1 MKPKRRHIII
11 VAAAIAVAAVAAIA
25 WNVAHRRSAGRRQNV
40 PVVRV
45 QRPVRDTVSYALR
58 YSGDIVAIQ
67 QATIVARVGGTL
79 ERVDATLGGWAD
91 QGQLLAVIDS
101 AEAFQQAQQAAAS
114 YFTAR
119 SDFDRARQL
128 FDQGLLSQRE
138 FDNVQAQFKVAEA
151 GHLLAKARLGYAR
164 VTAPFAGYVTKRF
177 LDPGAQVVANS
188 TSLFTLM
195 DLGRI
200 KVAVDIM
207 EKDVPLVTV
216 GKRALITADALPE
229 KRYQGSVG
237 RVSQAVDPATRTMR
251 AEIIVPNPGGQLKPG
266 MYATVSI
273 LLDQRAD
280 AITVPTRAVLSD
292 DKGSFVFVLAG
303 KTARRVAVT
312 AGLDQG
318 ATTEITSGLDGSEQ
332 VITTGQQYVRDGGP
346 VAVQGDSASGTN
358 ERGNTREK
366 RK

>member
-1 MKPKRRHIII
+1 MKPKRNHLLIA
-11 VAAAIAVAAVAAIA
+11 AAAIAIATVATLVWNAVHRAA
-25 WNVAHRRSAGRRQNV
+25 AGRRQSV

-45 QRPVRDTVSYALR
+45 ERPVRDTVSYTLR

-67 QATIVARVGGTL
+67 QATIVARVSGTL
-79 ERVDATLGGWAD
+79 QRVDAVLGGWAA
-91 QGQLLAVIDS
+91 QGQVLAVIDS
-101 AEAFQQAQQAAAS
+101 AEVFQQAQQAAAS
-114 YFTAR
+114 YSTAR

-138 FDNVQAQFKVAEA
+138 FDIVQAQYKVAEA
-151 GHLLAKARLGYAR
+151 GHLLARDRLGYAR
-164 VTAPFAGYVTKRF
+164 VTAPFAGHVTKRF
-177 LDPGAQVVANS
+177 LDPGAQVIANS

-195 DLGRI
+195 DLGRV
-200 KVAVDIM
+200 KVAVDIL

-216 GKRALITADALPE
+216 GQRALVTADALPE
-229 KRYQGSVG
+229 QGYRGSVG

-273 LLDQRAD
+273 LLDERAD
-280 AITVPTRAVLSD
+280 AVTVPTRAVLSD
-292 DKGSFVFVLAG
+292 DQGKFVFVLAD

-318 ATTEITSGLDGSEQ
+318 ATTEITAGLDGSEQ
-332 VITTGQQYVRDGGP
+332 VITTGQQYVKDGGP
-346 VAVQGDSASGTN
+346 VVVQEEPRTGAGG
-358 ERGNTREK
+358 RGMPGGSKN
-366 RK
+366 

>member
-1 MKPKRRHIII
+1 MKLKRRYLVI
-11 VAAAIAVAAVAAIA
+11 AAATVVAAVAVIVWKATHGA
-25 WNVAHRRSAGRRQNV
+25 AAGRRQNV

-45 QRPVRDTVSYALR
+45 ERPVRDTVSYALR
-58 YSGDIVAIQ
+58 YSGDVVAIQ

-195 DLGRI
+195 DLGRV
-200 KVAVDIM
+200 KVAVDIL

-292 DKGSFVFVLAG
+292 DGGSFVFVLAG
-303 KTARRVAVT
+303 GTARRVAVT
-312 AGLDQG
+312 PGLDQG
-318 ATTEITSGLDGSEQ
+318 ATTEIRSGLDGSEQ

-346 VAVQGDSASGTN
+346 VAVQGGSASGAN
-358 ERGNTREK
+358 ERGK
-366 RK
+366 RAGGGNP

>member
-1 MKPKRRHIII
+1 MKLKRKHLII
-11 VAAAIAVAAVAAIA
+11 AAAIIAAVIIAAVI
-25 WNVAHRRSAGRRQNV
+25 WNAAHRAAAGRRQSV

-45 QRPVRDTVSYALR
+45 ERPARDTVSYTLR
-58 YSGDIVAIQ
+58 YSGDVVAIQ
-67 QATIVARVGGTL
+67 QATIVARISGTL
-79 ERVDATLGGWAD
+79 QRVDAVLGGWAD

-101 AEAFQQAQQAAAS
+101 AEVFQQAQQAAAS

-138 FDNVQAQFKVAEA
+138 FDNIQAQFKVAEA
-151 GHLLAKARLGYAR
+151 GHLLAWDRLGYAR

-177 LDPGAQVVANS
+177 LDPGAQVTANS

-195 DLGRI
+195 DLGRV
-200 KVAVDIM
+200 KVAVDIL
-207 EKDVPLVTV
+207 ERDVPQVTV
-216 GKRALITADALPE
+216 GKKALVTADALPE
-229 KRYQGSVG
+229 KGYQGSVG
-237 RVSQAVDPATRTMR
+237 RVSQAIDPATRTMR

-273 LLDQRAD
+273 LLDERAD

-292 DKGSFVFVLAG
+292 DRGSFVFVLADR
-303 KTARRVAVT
+303 TARRAAVT
-312 AGLDQG
+312 TGLDQG

-332 VITTGQQYVRDGGP
+332 VITTGQQYVKDGGP
-346 VAVQGDSASGTN
+346 VAVQDDPAAGGRSG
-358 ERGNTREK
+358 RAGGEK
-366 RK
+366 H